1 MRWFFLLG
9 MIAGLSGLANA
20 QNNALDFDGSNDW
33 VNCGTDSDSQYG

>member
-1 MRWFFLLG
+1 MALIG
-9 MIAGLSGLANA
+9 CCIGLISLANA